1 MSGELLSVAPHLI
14 SDTVYTV
21 NTDFCLQW
29 LQLLDNHVTATET
42 DAVPLVSHSVTCF
55 TQCHLFHTVSLVS
68 HSATCFT
75 QCHLFHTVSLVS
87 HSATCFTQCHLF
99 HTVPLVSHSVTCFTQ
114 CHFTLKPS
122 RHFGLLSPYSRPTLS
137 RKNSMRFLQIIR
149 INR

>member
-55 TQCHLFHTVSLVS
+55 TQCH
-68 HSATCFT
+68 
-75 QCHLFHTVSLVS
+75 
-87 HSATCFTQCHLF
+87 
-99 HTVPLVSHSVTCFTQ
+99 
-114 CHFTLKPS
+114 FTLKPS